1 MLWAIVHRTFMLI
14 HSWLESHL
22 VSRWCCWLPSKRGSH
37 RECVCALLQLQR
49 KWLCVKNERKQ
60 QQPPIYDA
68 VQGHFT
74 FPSRLPVTPKNQ
86 THGKKASIENRHH
99 SLEVSSGIYTYIY
112 IYICI
117 RTGKKIG
124 FDDHAPSMFFTYY
137 KQKTGNKNKWR
148 RRVHCGRASK
158 RTSGLKVTW
167 HNEWKLKWGAWF
179 RNNITSGAGPTA
191 FVPVSSS
198 KKWKQIKSGMLWR
211 RHSRSWVN
219 VTHSSTAQTLIILS
233 T

>member
-112 IYICI
+112 IYIYAYELERRLVSMIMPRVCFSHI
-117 RTGKKIG
+117 TSKKRGIKISDG
-124 FDDHAPSMFFTYY
+124 VAFIAEE
-137 KQKTGNKNKWR
+137 
-148 RRVHCGRASK
+148 RASARQGLK
-158 RTSGLKVTW
+158 WHDTTSGNW
-167 HNEWKLKWGAWF
+167 NEELGFAT
-179 RNNITSGAGPTA
+179 TSLQVLDQRHLCRYRAA
-191 FVPVSSS
+191 KNES
-198 KKWKQIKSGMLWR
+198 K
-211 RHSRSWVN
+211 
-219 VTHSSTAQTLIILS
+219 
-233 T
+233 